1 MLVIMQPGLALELNG
16 GMYLIV
22 HFHHPLWIEEW
33 LLACSQALGPQD
45 GGTLFLIFAFLLLQ
59 RA

>member
-1 MLVIMQPGLALELNG
+1 
-16 GMYLIV
+16 MYLIV

-45 GGTLFLIFAFLLLQ
+45 GVTLFPHLCFSIVAEGLEALYF
-59 RA
+59 